1 MEFEEPGRQPGGDG
15 EQPRISIGFVVLFYG
30 VLAFGTFGLALLF
43 DDLNPVFWHD
53 ENATSLWFDIGT
65 AVGFGLL
72 VVGLS
77 QILDQTT
84 EWARELGRE
93 FGKLLGKLDV
103 EQVFIVACAS
113 GIGEELFF
121 RGFLQQMLSESVF
134 GGANARWYALAVTSV
149 VFGALHVGP
158 DLKKFLPWT
167 IMAIVFGG
175 VFGWLFMYTGNLI
188 GPILAHFT
196 INFLNIMAISE
207 RYGVPRD
214 THG

>member
-1 MEFEEPGRQPGGDG
+1 MEFQEPGPPPEGERQTL
-15 EQPRISIGFVVLFYG
+15 SVWFVVLFYAILS
-30 VLAFGTFGLALLF
+30 VSAWGLALFF
-43 DDLNPVFWHD
+43 DDLNPFLWHD
-53 ENATSLWFDIGT
+53 ENQTSMWFDVGA

-77 QILDQTT
+77 RILDQTA

-93 FGKLLGKLDV
+93 FGKLLGNLRV
-103 EQVFIVACAS
+103 EEVFLVACAS

-134 GGANARWYALAVTSV
+134 GGPYARWWALAVVSV
-149 VFGALHVGP
+149 GFGLLHIGP

-167 IMAIVFGG
+167 LMAIVFGG
-175 VFGWLFMYTGNLI
+175 VFGWLFMYSGNLL

-196 INFLNIMAISE
+196 INFFNILSISKK
-207 RYGVPRD
+207 YGVSRD
-214 THG
+214 PDG